1 MLVTKGNNCSIS
13 NGDKRWNSK
22 NCLWGCW
29 RKVILLGVGGASFL
43 FLLQHPSPW
52 ANCILPRFQSPYD
65 YVATY
70 KS

>member
-1 MLVTKGNNCSIS
+1 MVTKG
-13 NGDKRWNSK
+13 GTVK
-22 NCLWGCW
+22 LP
-29 RKVILLGVGGASFL
+29 VGMLVKCNIIGIRGSFLL

-52 ANCILPRFQSPYD
+52 VNCILPRFQSPYD